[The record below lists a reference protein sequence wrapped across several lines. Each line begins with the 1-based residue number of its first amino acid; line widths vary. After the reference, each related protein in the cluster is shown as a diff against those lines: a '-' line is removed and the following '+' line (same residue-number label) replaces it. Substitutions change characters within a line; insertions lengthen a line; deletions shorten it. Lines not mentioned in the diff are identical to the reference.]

1 MNKKAEKINKFLK
14 KTYPEIH
21 CTLDFSNPL
30 ELLVATI
37 LSAQCTD
44 ARVNKVTPLLFEKYK
59 TADDYAKAD
68 LEEFMD
74 EIHSTGFYRNK
85 SKNII
90 ATAKKIAK
98 EFNGIVP
105 NEMEKLVSLPGVAR
119 KTANIILG
127 TAYGKNKGIAVDTHV
142 KRLSSRIGLTKET
155 DPVKIEKN
163 LMKIIPQSDWTDF
176 SHRLITHGRKICNAR
191 KPDCGHCGM
200 KLFCNYYNSKKGL
213 NQ

>member
-1 MNKKAEKINKFLK
+1 MIKKAEKVNKFLK
-14 KTYPEIH
+14 KTYPEVH
-21 CTLDFSNPL
+21 CALNFSDPL

-44 ARVNKVTPLLFEKYK
+44 ERVNKVTPLLFKKYK
-59 TADDYAKAD
+59 TAVDYASAD
-68 LEEFMD
+68 AEEFMK
-74 EIHSTGFYRNK
+74 EIYSTGFYKNK

-90 ATAKKIAK
+90 AAAQKITE

-105 NEMEKLVSLPGVAR
+105 DEMEKLLSLPGVAR

-142 KRLSSRIGLTKET
+142 KRLSGRIGLTKET
-155 DPVKIEKN
+155 DPVKIEKD

-191 KPDCGHCGM
+191 KPDCANCGM
-200 KLFCNYYNSKKGL
+200 KVFCDFYNSKSI
-213 NQ
+213 